1 MFNVISFKV
10 DTVYVEMLKY
20 KVSKFKSLSNYF
32 LARSLWENKNINLS
46 VVIYSRAQPHGYRGK
61 TRKIKLVL
69 MIFRRSD
76 IDEKMQQNYHVGS

>member
-1 MFNVISFKV
+1 
-10 DTVYVEMLKY
+10 MLKY

-46 VVIYSRAQPHGYRGK
+46 LLSFIHVRNRMDTVERQV
-61 TRKIKLVL
+61 KIKLVL